1 MIDKTVLWAQK
12 TGNIRT
18 NEVHGE
24 EEMRLILNETFLH
37 KEVSQEE
44 TNREGSIE
52 VEAWVRG
59 SWNWRCPRKKNNKT
73 PQHPKIPD
81 QDESGTLL
89 DSDLPDFN
97 GPAEALLVGAGSKDN
112 KPQTAPNS
120 SSIMSFKLGSQN

>member
-59 SWNWRCPRKKNNKT
+59 S
-73 PQHPKIPD
+73 
-81 QDESGTLL
+81 
-89 DSDLPDFN
+89 
-97 GPAEALLVGAGSKDN
+97 
-112 KPQTAPNS
+112 
-120 SSIMSFKLGSQN
+120 